1 MGQMQNPVE
10 LLKNF
15 PRPIKKGQTSLK
27 YDTLKRIVSNY
38 ELVYQCHSQFED
50 NETLIDKIRTWENE

>member
-10 LLKNF
+10 LLKTF
-15 PRPIKKGQTSLK
+15 QDPLKWDKMSLK
-27 YDTLKRIVSNY
+27 YGTLKRIVSNY

>member
-1 MGQMQNPVE
+1 M
-10 LLKNF
+10 
-15 PRPIKKGQTSLK
+15 SLK